1 MDLGNECN
9 LMAHFESEDYKVSFD
24 LPDNPKARQVLAYDS
39 AVIEY
44 RDEPALV
51 ALWECARTVVSNWVC
66 EYIPSI
72 DTPLDDLEGLGA
84 AQSIEWAGTQVS
96 LWRVSLNA
104 VPKN

>member
-1 MDLGNECN
+1 
-9 LMAHFESEDYKVSFD
+9 MARLESEVFKVAFD

-44 RDEPALV
+44 REEPALV
-51 ALWECARTVVSNWVC
+51 ALWECAKTVISNWES

-72 DTPLDDLEGLGA
+72 EASIDDLEGIGP
-84 AQSIEWAGTQVS
+84 AQAIEWAGTQVS
-96 LWRVSLNA
+96 LWRINLNA